1 MLLLGKRR
9 GSAMKG
15 LAFSNRIFVGV
26 GFSALLLLNS
36 CATNGSYEKILN
48 SWVGAPADALIYYWG
63 PPHGEY
69 TYADGHRQIGYLHQH
84 GEQIK
89 NLKYYVRDATY
100 ESAGVTGYKLLNP
113 GDCPCYY
120 GSSEIEYEE
129 KIIKSSSL
137 YLWCETRFAINPD
150 GIITNWKWVGNY
162 CVAPLLASLFNKC
175 RFPPASKRNNEP
187 GPNPISRR
195 GKFSSSSHTGG
206 KMIDFGLPSFRK
218 GNGY

>member
-1 MLLLGKRR
+1 
-9 GSAMKG
+9 MKG

-26 GFSALLLLNS
+26 GFSTLLLLTS
-36 CATNGSYEKILN
+36 CATHGSYEKILN

-63 PPHGEY
+63 PPHEEEY
-69 TYADGHRQIGYLHQH
+69 TTADGHRQIGYLHQNSRS
-84 GEQIK
+84 IPT
-89 NLKYYVRDATY
+89 LTYYVPETTDKR
-100 ESAGVTGYKLLNP
+100 AGVKGHRYYYTPIGC
-113 GDCPCYY
+113 DCYY
-120 GSSEIEYEE
+120 GTTKEEYGK
-129 KIIKSSSL
+129 KITLSTNL
-137 YLWCETRFAINPD
+137 HLWCETRFAINPD